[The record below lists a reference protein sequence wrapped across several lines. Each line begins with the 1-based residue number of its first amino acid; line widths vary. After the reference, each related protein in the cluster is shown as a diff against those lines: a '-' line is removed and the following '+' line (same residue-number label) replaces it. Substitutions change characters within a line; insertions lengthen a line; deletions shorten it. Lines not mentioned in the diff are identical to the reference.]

1 MPKQFWVTLSRS
13 RPKKG
18 PSQTFSCEFCE
29 SYQNGYITRLSC
41 QANEPSKLQK
51 ILDLRGQTFF
61 VNLISDNLYGGT
73 TEGISWHNYI
83 QTQDDGSDFI

>member
-1 MPKQFWVTLSRS
+1 MNAQASLTLSRS

-73 TEGISWHNYI
+73 TEGISCHNYI
-83 QTQDDGSDFI
+83 QAQDDGSDFI